1 MLIGHIIV
9 AFIEE
14 AFSGI
19 EVRLISREKQ
29 NVNLIGVTEIILRW
43 QSNNLR
49 KAERTDKSMRS
60 GDKTMQ
66 KKEKCVQIFI

>member
-49 KAERTDKSMRS
+49 KAEKTDKSMRS

-66 KKEKCVQIFI
+66 KKEKCVKIFI